1 MTYLLKRN
9 DHYYYNRNVP
19 IVYRDLDNR
28 SNIRVALNTTC
39 RKTALRKAIALDMEV
54 EAYWHSLFTEGQCH
68 NVKRFGKI
76 VHIARQMGFSYK
88 PMQEILRLPL
98 PELVSRVL
106 PLQEATPK
114 QIEAALGAKEEAA
127 LRLSQVLEKYWDF
140 TKDRILNKS
149 PNQIRKWR
157 NPRIR
162 AIDNFIKVVGD
173 KYFKDLSKSDTT
185 TFRNW
190 WIKRV
195 ENEQMNPESANKEFV
210 SLKGILDV
218 VAEQENI
225 DLDVRALFRKTK
237 LQTSFTQ
244 ARLPFTNEQ
253 IQTILRSEKLQNM
266 NDEGKW
272 FLFAIS
278 ETGERSSEIVGLMP
292 EDIVLNVPIPYISIK
307 NREKRMLKTPH
318 SERTIP
324 LVGYALEA
332 FKAMP
337 NGFPKYRDK
346 PDNMTNAVNKFLR
359 ENKLLPSDKHSVYSF
374 RHSFQDRILSVNAP
388 DRVQAEL
395 MGHKFNRPKYGNG
408 ASLELKKEWLDRVC
422 VKNDNLLH

>member
-1 MTYLLKRN
+1 MIYLLKRN

-19 IVYRDLDNR
+19 SIYRDLDKR
-28 SNIRVALNTTC
+28 PNIRVALNTTC
-39 RKTALRKAIALDMEV
+39 RKTALRKAVVLDDEV
-54 EAYWHSLFTEGQCH
+54 EAYWQSLFTEGQCH
-68 NVKRFGKI
+68 DVKRFGKI

-88 PMQEILRLPL
+88 PMQEVLGLPL
-98 PELVSRVL
+98 QELVSRVL

-114 QIEAALGAKEEAA
+114 QVEAALGAKVELG
-127 LRLSQVLEKYWDF
+127 LRLSQVLDKYWDF

-162 AIDNFIKVVGD
+162 AMDNFITVVGD
-173 KYFKDLSKSDTT
+173 KYFKDLSKPDTT

-210 SLKGILDV
+210 NLKGILDV

-244 ARLPFTNEQ
+244 ARLPFTCDQ
-253 IQTILRSEKLQNM
+253 IRTILQSQKLQNM

-278 ETGERSSEIVGLMP
+278 ETGARSSEIVGLMS

-318 SERTIP
+318 SERIIP
-324 LVGYALEA
+324 LVGYALDA

-408 ASLELKKEWLDRVC
+408 ASLELKREWLDRVC
-422 VKNDNLLH
+422 VKE

>member
-9 DHYYYNRNVP
+9 DYYYYNRNVP
-19 IVYRDLDNR
+19 TIYRDLDSR
-28 SNIRVALNTTC
+28 INIRVALNTTC

-54 EAYWHSLFTEGQCH
+54 EAYWQSLFTEGQCH
-68 NVKRFGKI
+68 DVKRFGKI

-88 PMQEILRLPL
+88 PMQEVLGLPL
-98 PELVSRVL
+98 QELVSRVL

-114 QIEAALGAKEEAA
+114 QVEAALGAKVELG
-127 LRLSQVLEKYWDF
+127 LRLSQVLDKYWDF

-162 AIDNFIKVVGD
+162 AMDNFITVVGD
-173 KYFKDLSKSDTT
+173 KYFKDLSKPDTT

-210 SLKGILDV
+210 NLKGILDV

-244 ARLPFTNEQ
+244 ARLPFTCDQ
-253 IQTILRSEKLQNM
+253 IRTILQSQKLQNM

-278 ETGERSSEIVGLMP
+278 ETGARSSEIVGLMS

-318 SERTIP
+318 SERIIP
-324 LVGYALEA
+324 LVGYALDA

-408 ASLELKKEWLDRVC
+408 ASLELKREWLDRVC
-422 VKNDNLLH
+422 VKE